1 MASAMPT
8 TVSPMMKAPARRGVM
23 SEVRGHVGGRR
34 LGAQELGDVPL
45 GRPPREVLEGAF
57 LHDAA
62 VVEQRDR
69 RPEQERLAHVVGD
82 EQHGLSELTED
93 RDEMRLQLGARD
105 RIERTERLI
114 EQQDRRVEHPRAR
127 QAYALARATAQ
138 PRGVEIAQGG
148 SESPELGPAA
158 EARSPA
164 RRTPRLG

>member
-82 EQHGLSELTED
+82 EQYGLSELTED

-105 RIERTERLI
+105 RIESTERLV
-114 EQQDRRVEHPRAR
+114 EQQEQREGTTTTR
-127 QAYALARATAQ
+127 Q
-138 PRGVEIAQGG
+138 GV
-148 SESPELGPAA
+148 
-158 EARSPA
+158 
-164 RRTPRLG
+164 RLGD

>member
-23 SEVRGHVGGRR
+23 SEVRGHVGGRH

-62 VVEQRDR
+62 VVERRDR
-69 RPEQERLAHVVGD
+69 RPEQERLAPVGGD

-93 RDEMRLQLGARD
+93 RDELRLKAAARD
-105 RIERTERLI
+105 RIERTARLT
-114 EQQDRRVEHPRAR
+114 EKAAR
-127 QAYALARATAQ
+127 
-138 PRGVEIAQGG
+138 PV
-148 SESPELGPAA
+148 
-158 EARSPA
+158 
-164 RRTPRLG
+164 